1 MLSAAETGVASSPG
15 TRTLGP
21 GEAANA
27 LVFPLYNQAQ
37 WPDLDAAVA
46 DAVDGNGTAMVH
58 LADDYARLVEFPIY
72 FAVSCLD
79 TTWPR
84 ATDTFLADAKAAA
97 AVAPHFGEAIVN
109 DYIRCAVWP
118 TDPEPLGAISA
129 PGTPPILVVSTT
141 GDPATPY
148 DNGVRVAQRLANGV
162 LVTNE
167 GEGHTV
173 VFQGNSCIDG
183 IVISYLVDSTV
194 PSGEPRC

>member
-1 MLSAAETGVASSPG
+1 M
-15 TRTLGP
+15 
-21 GEAANA
+21 
-27 LVFPLYNQAQ
+27 
-37 WPDLDAAVA
+37 A
-46 DAVDGNGTAMVH
+46 DAVDGDGTGMVR
-58 LADDYARLVEFPIY
+58 LADQYAQLVEFPIY

-84 ATDTFLADAKAAA
+84 STDTFLADAKSAA

-118 TDPEPLGAISA
+118 TDPEPLGAIRA

-148 DNGVRVAQRLANGV
+148 ENGVRVADRLANGV

-173 VFQGNSCIDG
+173 VFQNNSCIND
-183 IVISYLVDSTV
+183 IVISYLVDGTV
-194 PSGEPRC
+194 PGAGTRC